1 MSSFDSIYKKM
12 ASSLEQSGGSPMHDA
27 KFDPARH
34 IAPGVAHE
42 LNNILAIIQ
51 GYADR
56 LLLKHDKDPSLE
68 PHLKLIS
75 EAARRATIIVRS
87 ADPKNNK
94 PAAILQPPQNP
105 PPPST
110 VG

>member
-1 MSSFDSIYKKM
+1 MEPGG
-12 ASSLEQSGGSPMHDA
+12 ASPLNDA

-42 LNNILAIIQ
+42 LNNIIAIIQ

-56 LLLKHDKDPSLE
+56 LLLKHDKDPALE

-75 EAARRATIIVRS
+75 EAARRASIIVRS
-87 ADPKNNK
+87 ADPKNAKVNS
-94 PAAILQPPQNP
+94 ILQPPQNP
-105 PPPST
+105 PAPPA
-110 VG
+110 V